1 MCGIAGYTGPLV
13 PGRLEAMIGALVHR
27 GPDDEGSFH
36 DERVHMGMRRLSIV
50 DLATGRQPKAS
61 HDGRVVVVF
70 NGEIYNHVELRAELE
85 SRGCRFESEH
95 SDTETIVHAWLE
107 YGVDMLERFVGMFAI
122 ALYDFRTSQLYLF
135 RDRLG
140 KKPIFYCADQS
151 SFSWASEPNAL
162 LLPERPA
169 HIDRASVAWYFSQ
182 KTSPGDRSADD
193 RIRKLP
199 AGCYLKIDLKTDG
212 ENRIETRR
220 YWSISAEPR
229 TPVPSDEDATR
240 ELEALLTDSIRLRM
254 RADVEVGS
262 YLSGGV
268 DSSLGVALASQ
279 FTPRPLKTYC
289 LVYDE
294 EIGHKSSDRHFARLI
309 SERYGTHHH
318 EVPLGPALLAE
329 DLPRIV
335 AQYGQPNSAVISSWF
350 VSRAMA
356 KDIKVALS
364 GDGADELFGS
374 YFLHRVAG
382 ALSELERDPSAVD
395 RLLPAEATFARENR
409 DVPYARLVERF
420 GVFTDDELRSLL
432 RPDVYRAG
440 AVLDRFAAL
449 EAELSSKD
457 QLDRALEFDCRNLLC
472 EQVLNYSDVLAM
484 AFSIEVRT
492 PFLDHRI
499 VDFAFSLPASV
510 KIRRGE
516 TKWLLKRVARRHLPE
531 ELVLRPKEGFVEP
544 AVYWLSRELRDFWR
558 DRILGASFD
567 RLGLLQPDYARAVA
581 TRFDESG
588 DFFLGKKVW
597 SLLVY
602 ALWEENVLAS

>member
-13 PGRLEAMIGALVHR
+13 PGKLEAMLGALVHR
-27 GPDDEGSFH
+27 GPDDEGFFH

-122 ALYDFRTSQLYLF
+122 ALYDLRTSELYLF

-140 KKPIFYCADQS
+140 KKPIFYCEDQG

-162 LLPERPA
+162 LLSERAA

-182 KTSPGDRSADD
+182 KTSPGDRTADD

-199 AGCYLKIDLKTDG
+199 AGCYLKIDT
-212 ENRIETRR
+212 ENRIETSR
-220 YWSISAEPR
+220 YWSIRAEPR

-268 DSSLGVALASQ
+268 DSSLCVALASS
-279 FTPRPLKTYC
+279 FTSLPLKTYC

-294 EIGHKSSDRHFARLI
+294 EIGHKSSDRRFARLI
-309 SERYGTHHH
+309 SERYGTNHH
-318 EVPLGPALLAE
+318 EVPLGPALLME
-329 DLPRIV
+329 DLPHIV
-335 AQYGQPNSAVISSWF
+335 AHYGQPNSAVISSWF

-382 ALSELERDPSAVD
+382 ALSELERDPSALD
-395 RLLPAEATFARENR
+395 RVAPAEATFARENR

-449 EAELSSKD
+449 EAQLSSKD
-457 QLDRALEFDCRNLLC
+457 HLDRALEFDCRNLLC
-472 EQVLNYSDVLAM
+472 EQVLNYSDHLAM
-484 AFSIEVRT
+484 AHSIEVRT

-499 VDFAFSLPASV
+499 VDFAFSLPVSM
-510 KIRRGE
+510 KIRRAE
-516 TKWLLKRVARRHLPE
+516 TKWLLKRVASRYLPE
-531 ELVLRPKEGFVEP
+531 ELVVRPKEGFVEP
-544 AVYWLSRELRDFWR
+544 AVFWLRSELRDFWR
-558 DRILGASFD
+558 DRILGDSFN
-567 RLGLLQPDYARAVA
+567 RLGLLQPDYAHDVA

-588 DFFLGKKVW
+588 DFSLGKKVW

-602 ALWEENVLAS
+602 ALWEENVLAT

>member
-1 MCGIAGYTGPLV
+1 MCGIAGYMGTLV
-13 PGRLEAMIGALVHR
+13 PGRLEAMLGALVHR

-85 SRGCRFESEH
+85 SRGCRFASEH

-107 YGVDMLERFVGMFAI
+107 YGVEMLERFVGMFAI
-122 ALYDFRTSQLYLF
+122 ALYDLRTSELYLF

-140 KKPIFYCADQS
+140 KKPIFYCEDQG

-162 LLPERPA
+162 LLLPA
-169 HIDRASVAWYFSQ
+169 RAAHVDRASVAWYFSQ
-182 KTSPGDRSADD
+182 KTPPGDRSIDD

-199 AGCYLKIDLKTDG
+199 AGCYLKIDG
-212 ENRIETRR
+212 ENRIEIRR
-220 YWSISAEPR
+220 YWSIRARPR
-229 TPVPSDEDATR
+229 TPALSDEDATR

-268 DSSLGVALASQ
+268 DSSLCVALASR
-279 FTPRPLKTYC
+279 FSPRPLKTYC

-294 EIGHKSSDRHFARLI
+294 EIGHKSCDRRFARVI

-318 EVPLGPALLAE
+318 EVPLAPALLAE

-335 AQYGQPNSAVISSWF
+335 AHYGQPNSAVISSWF

-382 ALSELERDPSAVD
+382 ALSELERDPSALD
-395 RLLPAEATFARENR
+395 RVSPAVATFVRENR
-409 DVPYARLVERF
+409 DVPHARLVERF

-432 RPDVYRAG
+432 RPDVYRSG
-440 AVLDRFAAL
+440 AVLDRFASL

-457 QLDRALEFDCRNLLC
+457 PLDRALEFDCRNLLC
-472 EQVLNYSDVLAM
+472 EQVLNYSDHLAM
-484 AFSIEVRT
+484 AHSIEVRT
-492 PFLDHRI
+492 PFLDHHI
-499 VDFAFSLPASV
+499 VNFAFSLPASM

-516 TKWLLKRVARRHLPE
+516 TKWLLKKVASRHLPD

-544 AVYWLSRELRDFWR
+544 AVHWLRRELRDLWR
-558 DRILGASFD
+558 DRILGASFN
-567 RLGLLQPDYARAVA
+567 RLGLLQPDYARDVA

-588 DFFLGKKVW
+588 DFSLGKKVW

-602 ALWEENVLAS
+602 ALWEENVLAA

>member
-1 MCGIAGYTGPLV
+1 MCGIAGYTGTLV
-13 PGRLEAMIGALVHR
+13 PCRLEAMMGALVHR
-27 GPDDEGSFH
+27 GPDDDGSFH

-70 NGEIYNHVELRAELE
+70 NGEIYNHVELRTELE

-107 YGVDMLERFVGMFAI
+107 YGIHMLERFVGMFAI
-122 ALYDFRTSQLYLF
+122 ALYDLRTSELYLF

-140 KKPIFYCADQS
+140 KKPIFYCEDQS
-151 SFSWASEPNAL
+151 SVSFASEPNAL
-162 LLPERPA
+162 LLPDRPD

-182 KTSPGDRSADD
+182 KTTPGDRSADD

-199 AGCYLKIDLKTDG
+199 AGCYLKIDA
-212 ENRIETRR
+212 ENRIETKR
-220 YWSISAEPR
+220 YWSIRAQPR

-240 ELEALLTDSIRLRM
+240 ELESLLTDAVRLRM

-268 DSSLGVALASQ
+268 DSSLGVALASRC
-279 FTPRPLKTYC
+279 TPRPLKTYC

-294 EIGHKSSDRHFARLI
+294 EIGHKSSDRRFARLI
-309 SERYGTHHH
+309 SQRYGTNHH
-318 EVPLGPALLAE
+318 EVPLTPALLVE

-335 AQYGQPNSAVISSWF
+335 AHYGQPNSAVISTWF

-382 ALSELERDPSAVD
+382 ALSELTRDSSALD
-395 RLLPAEATFARENR
+395 RVGPAEATFARENR

-420 GVFTDDELRSLL
+420 GVFTDDELRALL

-449 EAELSSKD
+449 EADLSSKD

-472 EQVLNYSDVLAM
+472 EQVLNYSDQLAM
-484 AFSIEVRT
+484 AHSIEVRT
-492 PFLDHRI
+492 PFLDHRM
-499 VDFAFSLPASV
+499 VEFAFSLPASM

-516 TKWLLKRVARRHLPE
+516 TKWLLKRVASRHLPE

-544 AVYWLSRELRDFWR
+544 AVYWLRSELRDFWR

-567 RLGLLQPDYARAVA
+567 RLGLLQSDYARAVA

-588 DFFLGKKVW
+588 DFSLGKKVW

>member
-13 PGRLEAMIGALVHR
+13 PGRLEAMLEALVHR
-27 GPDDEGSFH
+27 GPDDDGSFH

-50 DLATGRQPKAS
+50 DLETGRQPKAS

-70 NGEIYNHVELRAELE
+70 NGEIYNHVELRTELE

-107 YGVDMLERFVGMFAI
+107 YGVHMLERFVGMFAI
-122 ALYDFRTSQLYLF
+122 ALYDLRTSELYLF

-140 KKPIFYCADQS
+140 KKPIFYCEDQS

-162 LLPERPA
+162 LLPERPT

-182 KTSPGDRSADD
+182 KTPPGDRSADD

-199 AGCYLKIDLKTDG
+199 AGCYLKIDT
-212 ENRIETRR
+212 ENRIETKR
-220 YWSISAEPR
+220 YWSIHAQPR
-229 TPVPSDEDATR
+229 TPVPSDKDATR
-240 ELEALLTDSIRLRM
+240 ELEALVIDSVRLRM

-268 DSSLGVALASQ
+268 DSSLCVALASR
-279 FTPRPLKTYC
+279 FSPRPLKTYC

-294 EIGHKSSDRHFARLI
+294 DIGHKSSDRRFARLI
-309 SERYGTHHH
+309 SERYGTNHH
-318 EVPLGPALLAE
+318 EVPLSPALLVD

-335 AQYGQPNSAVISSWF
+335 AHYGQPNSAVISSWF

-382 ALSELERDPSAVD
+382 ALSELEGDPSALD
-395 RLLPAEATFARENR
+395 RVAPAEATFARENR

-449 EAELSSKD
+449 EADLSSKD

-472 EQVLNYSDVLAM
+472 EQVLNYSDHLPM
-484 AFSIEVRT
+484 AHSIEVRT

-499 VDFAFSLPASV
+499 VDFAFSLPASM

-516 TKWLLKRVARRHLPE
+516 TKWLLKRVASRHLPE
-531 ELVLRPKEGFVEP
+531 ELVYRPKEGFVEP
-544 AVYWLSRELRDFWR
+544 AVYWLRRELRDFWR

-588 DFFLGKKVW
+588 DFSLGKKVW
-597 SLLVY
+597 SLLMY
-602 ALWEENVLAS
+602 ALWEEDVLAS

>member
-13 PGRLEAMIGALVHR
+13 PGKLEAMLGALVHR

-61 HDGRVVVVF
+61 HDGLVVVVF

-122 ALYDFRTSQLYLF
+122 ALYDLRTSELYLF
-135 RDRLG
+135 RDRMG
-140 KKPIFYCADQS
+140 KKPIFYCEDQG
-151 SFSWASEPNAL
+151 SFAWASEPNAL
-162 LLPERPA
+162 LLSERAA

-182 KTSPGDRSADD
+182 KTSPGDRTADD

-199 AGCYLKIDLKTDG
+199 AGCYLKIDLDAGT
-212 ENRIETRR
+212 ENRVEMKR
-220 YWSISAEPR
+220 YWSIRERPR
-229 TPVPSDEDATR
+229 TPVPSDDDAAD
-240 ELEALLTDSIRLRM
+240 ELEALLKDSVRLRM

-268 DSSLGVALASQ
+268 DSSLGVALASRC
-279 FTPRPLKTYC
+279 TPRPLKTYC

-309 SERYGTHHH
+309 SERYGTNHH
-318 EVPLGPALLAE
+318 EVPLEPALLAE
-329 DLPRIV
+329 DLPHIV
-335 AQYGQPNSAVISSWF
+335 AHYGQPNSAVISTWF
-350 VSRAMA
+350 VSRTMK

-374 YFLHRVAG
+374 YFLHRVAA
-382 ALSELERDPSAVD
+382 ALSDLTRDPSALD
-395 RLLPAEATFARENR
+395 RVAPAEATFARENR

-420 GVFTDDELRSLL
+420 GVFTHDELRLLL
-432 RPDVYRAG
+432 RADVYRAG

-449 EAELSSKD
+449 EAQLSSTD
-457 QLDRALEFDCRNLLC
+457 PLDRALEFDCRNLLC
-472 EQVLNYSDVLAM
+472 EQVLNYSDQLAM
-484 AFSIEVRT
+484 AHSIEVRT

-499 VDFAFSLPASV
+499 VDFAFSLPVSM
-510 KIRRGE
+510 KIRRGA
-516 TKWLLKRVARRHLPE
+516 TKWLLKKVATRHLPE
-531 ELVLRPKEGFVEP
+531 ELVCRPKEGFVEP
-544 AVYWLSRELRDFWR
+544 AIHWLSGELRDFWR
-558 DRILGASFD
+558 DRILDASFN
-567 RLGLLQPDYARAVA
+567 RLGLLQSDYARDVA

-602 ALWEENVLAS
+602 ALWEENVLAA